1 MVESGQ
7 NLITLEA
14 MKMEIA
20 VPSPMT
26 GKVASIKVQPSTLTQ
41 QGDVLVVI
49 VPN

>member
-1 MVESGQ
+1 MVEAGQ
-7 NLITLEA
+7 NLVTLEA

-20 VPSPMT
+20 VPAPAAGT
-26 GKVASIKVQPSTLTQ
+26 VAALRVQGSQLTQ